1 MLYVKA
7 PSFSCFSATKILQ
20 LEQQS
25 ISRANVSFASSPFTF
40 PPYFSLPASLAKIL
54 FLRGYKHDDLKD
66 AGKSWGSR
74 KLPMI
79 HQIDTMISNLKLS
92 TVLMKKGFEMLL
104 LISFPKRRKWGSFSA
119 THVAQKKASGLKL
132 VFVNGYQSP
141 ATLSRRESFL

>member
-74 KLPMI
+74 KLLMI
-79 HQIDTMISNLKLS
+79 HQIDTWNYLL
-92 TVLMKKGFEMLL
+92 LMKKGFEMLL

>member
-1 MLYVKA
+1 
-7 PSFSCFSATKILQ
+7 
-20 LEQQS
+20 
-25 ISRANVSFASSPFTF
+25 
-40 PPYFSLPASLAKIL
+40 
-54 FLRGYKHDDLKD
+54 
-66 AGKSWGSR
+66 
-74 KLPMI
+74 MI

-104 LISFPKRRKWGSFSA
+104 LISFPKRRKRGSFSA